1 MVNPMQSPTDF
12 PFSGHVLFGF
22 ILSYLW
28 GLSQYP
34 NIPLLIVLPFWTFTH
49 IIYHHLPHD
58 LRFDCKGGHFCLRIF
73 ISK

>member
-34 NIPLLIVLPFWTFTH
+34 NIPLLIVLPFLD
-49 IIYHHLPHD
+49 IYPYDLP
-58 LRFDCKGGHFCLRIF
+58 
-73 ISK
+73 SSTS